1 VSVNQGHRAATREK
15 TADHDEW
22 TESTVLLRFDAPIEP
37 MTSGPKPGAGL
48 KRRLTVRQKIARW
61 LEEKL

>member
-15 TADHDEW
+15 TADQDEW
-22 TESTVLLRFDAPIEP
+22 TESTVLLRFDAPIERT
-37 MTSGPKPGAGL
+37 TSRPDPRPGL
-48 KRRLTVRQKIARW
+48 NRRLTVRQKIVRW